1 MNETNNGVS
10 IKSNSLTNNGQ
21 IAGGLN
27 SKNHYEVYETTN
39 EAQSKSLA
47 ETAAEIQEI
56 LKQLEESNPT
66 NTIAGQMEVAKK
78 AIEIVN
84 SKPTL
89 KERVVGLLK
98 SVGTQALKEALDN
111 PVANILVEAFKGW
124 TKP

>member
-1 MNETNNGVS
+1 MTETHNGVS
-10 IKSNSLTNNGQ
+10 INNNNSSKFTNNGNIIGVQ
-21 IAGGLN
+21 N
-27 SKNHYEVYETTN
+27 NNNPV
-39 EAQSKSLA
+39 QSNSLA

-66 NTIAGQMEVAKK
+66 NTIAGQTEVAKK

-98 SVGTQALKEALDN
+98 SVGTQALKEALN
-111 PVANILVEAFKGW
+111 HPVANILVEAFKGW